1 MNAPAPFLISRRPLR
16 ELLAGYADSVH
27 DCMVGGLTLD
37 SRAAEPGSLFLAVR
51 GTRGHG
57 LAHVGE
63 ALARGA
69 TAVAWEP
76 AAGVEAPALNV
87 PAVAVDQLGAR
98 AGDIAARYYGMPS
111 TKLFV
116 AGVTGTD
123 GKTSTAHL
131 IAQGF
136 EALGVPC
143 GYLGT
148 IGRGRL
154 GRLAEASHTTM
165 DAVSVQRNLAELLRD
180 GASACAMEVSS
191 HALDQSRVA
200 GVHFGV
206 AVLTNVG
213 RDHLDY
219 HGTVEAY
226 AAAKRKLFFDCAP
239 QAIVLNRD
247 DPWGARWV
255 DEAQIAGRPQSQVTV
270 YGFDAGGPSRWVLA
284 REVETRRDGLRIGF
298 DSSWG
303 AATFDSR
310 LLGRFN
316 ACNLL
321 AALAALLVRGIPL
334 DAAVAALAQ
343 ARTVPGRMERF
354 GGPQAVANI
363 VVDYA
368 HTPQALRHAL
378 AALRPH
384 TVGRLICV
392 FGCGGDRDRGKRPL
406 MGAAAAEL
414 ADAVIVTDDNPRS
427 EDPGAIVAEILD
439 GVANEHRSK
448 VSVEHDRARAIE
460 RAVRAAGADD
470 IVLVAG
476 KGHEDYQ
483 IYGSDRRDFSD
494 REFVAGLLGT
504 GERA

>member
-1 MNAPAPFLISRRPLR
+1 MSTRPINEPRSLR
-16 ELLAGYADSVH
+16 ELFTGDAAAVPDIRVSGLA
-27 DCMVGGLTLD
+27 LD
-37 SRAAEPGSLFLAVR
+37 SRDVAPGALFLAVR
-51 GTRGHG
+51 GTQRHG
-57 LAHVGE
+57 LAHAAE
-63 ALARGA
+63 AVRRGA
-69 TAVAWEP
+69 AAVAWEP
-76 AAGVEAPALNV
+76 DADV
-87 PAVAVDQLGAR
+87 PAPELAVPSFPVAGLGAS
-98 AGDIAARYYGMPS
+98 AGIVAARYYGDPS
-111 TKLFV
+111 ARLFV

-136 EALGVPC
+136 ERLGVAC

-148 IGRGRL
+148 IGFGRL
-154 GRLAEASHTTM
+154 GQLSESSHTTV
-165 DAVSVQRNLAELLRD
+165 DAVALQRRLAQLLQD
-180 GASACAMEVSS
+180 GVSACAMEVSS

-200 GVHFGV
+200 GVRFGV

-219 HGTVEAY
+219 HRSVEAY

-247 DPWGARWV
+247 DPWGARWA
-255 DEAQIAGRPQSQVTV
+255 DEARREKRPDSQVTV
-270 YGFDAGGPSRWVLA
+270 YGFNGEADRGGWLLA
-284 REVETRRDGLRIGF
+284 RSIETRSDGLRLHF

-303 AATFDSR
+303 AGVLDSR

-321 AALAALLVRGIPL
+321 AALAVLRVHGVGL
-334 DAAVAALAQ
+334 DQAAAALAQ
-343 ARTVPGRMERF
+343 ARTVPGRMEAWR
-354 GGPQAVANI
+354 GPRVATTV

-368 HTPQALRHAL
+368 HTPQALAHAL

-384 TVGRLICV
+384 VRGRLLCV

-414 ADAVIVTDDNPRS
+414 ADAVILTDDNPRS
-427 EDPGAIVAEILD
+427 EAPAAIVAEILG
-439 GVANEHRSK
+439 GVPAAERSK
-448 VSVEHDRARAIE
+448 ARIEHDRAKAIE
-460 RAVRAAGADD
+460 LAVKAAGPDD
-470 IVLVAG
+470 VVLVAG

-483 IYGSDRRDFSD
+483 IYGSERRSFSD
-494 REFVAGLLGT
+494 RAFVAGLVGT
-504 GERA
+504 EQSA

>member
-1 MNAPAPFLISRRPLR
+1 MNAPAPFLVTRRSLR
-16 ELLAGYADSVH
+16 DLLAGYADSIP
-27 DCMVGGLTLD
+27 DCAIGGLSLD
-37 SRAAEPGSLFLAVR
+37 SRAIEPGMLFLAVR
-51 GTRGHG
+51 GTREHG
-57 LAHVGE
+57 LVHVQQ

-69 TAVAWEP
+69 AAVAWEP
-76 AAGVEAPALNV
+76 LDGVSAPVLPV
-87 PAVAVDQLGAR
+87 PAVAVDRLGAR
-98 AGDIAARYYGMPS
+98 AGEIAARYYGDPS
-111 TKLFV
+111 AQLFV

-148 IGRGRL
+148 IGFGRL
-154 GRLAEASHTTM
+154 TSLADASHTTA
-165 DAVSVQRNLAELLRD
+165 DAISVQRNLAELLRD

-200 GVHFGV
+200 GVRFGV

-219 HGTVEAY
+219 HGTVEDY

-247 DPWGARWV
+247 DPWGARWA
-255 DEAQIAGRPQSQVTV
+255 DEALQAERPDSQVTV
-270 YGFDAGGPSRWVLA
+270 YGFGANGRGRWLLA
-284 REVETRRDGLRIGF
+284 REVETRRDGLRVHF

-321 AALAALLVRGIPL
+321 AALAALLVRGAKL
-334 DAAVAALAQ
+334 ADAVAALAQ
-343 ARTVPGRMERF
+343 ARTVPGRMETF
-354 GGPQAVANI
+354 SGPRATATV

-378 AALRPH
+378 TALRPH
-384 TVGRLICV
+384 VSGKLICV

-414 ADAVIVTDDNPRS
+414 ADAVILTDDNPRS
-427 EDPGAIVAEILD
+427 EAPAAIVAEILT
-439 GVANEHRSK
+439 GVAGEHRAK
-448 VSVEHDRARAIE
+448 VTIEHDRARAITA
-460 RAVRAAGADD
+460 AVHNATADD
-470 IVLVAG
+470 VVLIAG

-483 IYGSDRRDFSD
+483 IYGNDRRDFSD
-494 REFVAGLLGT
+494 RRFVANLLGA
-504 GERA
+504 GEGQ